1 MITEVVSRYFASLT
15 SFNNGMDIRVFFRGD
30 LVGSRGGTCRGAFL
44 EESRILCCA
53 RFPFIRAAMRLPN
66 WGRSWKLLGR
76 EKYVG

>member
-1 MITEVVSRYFASLT
+1 
-15 SFNNGMDIRVFFRGD
+15 MDIGVLLRRD

-66 WGRSWKLLGR
+66 WGRSWKLLARKIEVRSLGDVQR
-76 EKYVG
+76 GEVR